1 MAKQRAYMSIEDAG
15 KLTYKEL
22 HALTRH
28 AVRMARQRAQ
38 RLTAKGE
45 FTSSPALK
53 AAKETKPKGQK
64 TLFEIGGKDRNKLL
78 AEYKRAKAFMESET
92 STKQGARKWY
102 ENIRKRLSEESGIDI
117 PNDRAKIDKLLNVL
131 DKYDK
136 AKDKSGDRNYRY
148 VIIEKAV
155 NIMLE
160 RPRLGGK
167 GIFDIIEGK
176 GEMIYNEY
184 QEKLLRQREIQNVPL
199 PGNR

>member
-1 MAKQRAYMSIEDAG
+1 MARTKSYISVEDAG
-15 KLTYKEL
+15 KLTYEEL
-22 HALTRH
+22 HQLTRH

-38 RLTAKGE
+38 RLTAKGD

-64 TLFEIGGKDRNKLL
+64 TLFELGGKDRNKLL

-92 STKQGARKWY
+92 STKQGAKKWY

-117 PNDRAKIDKLLNVL
+117 PNDRAKIDKLLRVL
-131 DKYDK
+131 DKYDN
-136 AKDKSGDRNYRY
+136 AKDKSGDRNFRY
-148 VIIEKAV
+148 TIIEKAV
-155 NIMLE
+155 KVMQE

-167 GIFDIIEGK
+167 GIFEILEGK
-176 GEMIYNEY
+176 GDQIYNEY
-184 QEKLLRQREIQNVPL
+184 QEKLMRQREIQTVPL